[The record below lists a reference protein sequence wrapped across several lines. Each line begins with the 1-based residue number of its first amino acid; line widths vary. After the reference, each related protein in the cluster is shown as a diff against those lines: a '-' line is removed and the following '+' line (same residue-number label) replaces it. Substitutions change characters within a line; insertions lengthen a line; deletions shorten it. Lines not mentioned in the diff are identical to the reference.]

1 MVLNH
6 DRIVAAIFQTF
17 HTEAALVDEEFREG
31 VVRFVLGFEERLLE
45 FGWEALDGGADGLDG
60 VDALLAVE
68 VL

>member
-1 MVLNH
+1 M
-6 DRIVAAIFQTF
+6 RSSA
-17 HTEAALVDEEFREG
+17 EG

-60 VDALLAVE
+60 VDGLLAVE